1 MAVKSVCI
9 FGGTGFVGRH
19 LANLLT
25 AREIALR
32 IPTRRSEPSKELLIL
47 PTVEV
52 VQADVYEDSVLDE
65 LLADM
70 DAVINLVGVLHGDFK
85 AAHVELPRK
94 ITAACKRNGIRRLLH
109 MSALNAGIDQRS
121 GYLQSKG
128 EGESVVKS
136 SGLDT
141 TVFRPSVIFGPGDS
155 SLTLF
160 AQLGRLPVL
169 TLASPEAKFQA
180 VFVEDVV
187 LAFARSL
194 DAPHTIG
201 QSYDL
206 CGPKCYTLRQM
217 VGYAAHVTGNKPAI
231 IGLNDSFSYLMACVL
246 EFLPYKLMTRDNYF
260 SMKVDNICGCDG
272 HSTLKDVWGIYP
284 TAMEEVAPLYLAH
297 HLPRKR
303 YDNFRRRAG
312 R

>member
-1 MAVKSVCI
+1 MAVENVCI

-25 AREIALR
+25 AQEIGLR
-32 IPTRRSEPSKELLIL
+32 IPTGRADRSKELLIL
-47 PTVEV
+47 PTVEI

-65 LLADM
+65 LLTDM
-70 DAVINLVGVLHGDFK
+70 DAVINLVGVLHGDFE
-85 AAHVELPRK
+85 AAHVELARK
-94 ITAACKRNGIRRLLH
+94 ITAACHRNGIRRLLH
-109 MSALNAGIDQRS
+109 MSSLNAGTEQPSR
-121 GYLQSKG
+121 YLRSKG

-141 TVFRPSVIFGPGDS
+141 TVFRPAVIFGPGDS

-160 AQLGRLPVL
+160 ARLGRLPVL
-169 TLASPEAKFQA
+169 LLASPEAKFQP

-187 LAFARSL
+187 LAFADSL
-194 DAPHTIG
+194 DAADTIG

-217 VGYAAHVTGNKPAI
+217 VEYAAHVTGKNPAI
-231 IGLNDSFSYLMACVL
+231 VGLNGSFSYLEACVL
-246 EFLPYKLMTRDNYF
+246 EFLPGKLLTRDNYF

-272 HSTLKDVWGIYP
+272 HSTLED
-284 TAMEEVAPLYLAH
+284 
-297 HLPRKR
+297 
-303 YDNFRRRAG
+303 
-312 R
+312 

>member
-1 MAVKSVCI
+1 MAVENVCI

-25 AREIALR
+25 AQEIGLR
-32 IPTRRSEPSKELLIL
+32 IPTGRADRSKELLIL
-47 PTVEV
+47 PTVEI

-65 LLADM
+65 LLTDM
-70 DAVINLVGVLHGDFK
+70 DAVINLVGVLHGDFE
-85 AAHVELPRK
+85 AAHVELARK
-94 ITAACKRNGIRRLLH
+94 ITAACHRNGIRRLLH
-109 MSALNAGIDQRS
+109 MSSLNAGTEQPSR
-121 GYLQSKG
+121 YLRSKG

-141 TVFRPSVIFGPGDS
+141 TVFRPAVIFGPGDS

-160 AQLGRLPVL
+160 ARLGRLPVL
-169 TLASPEAKFQA
+169 LLASPEAKFQP

-187 LAFARSL
+187 LAFADSL
-194 DAPHTIG
+194 DAADTIG

-217 VGYAAHVTGNKPAI
+217 VEYSAHVTGKNPAI
-231 IGLNDSFSYLMACVL
+231 VGLNDSLSFLEACVL
-246 EFLPYKLMTRDNYF
+246 EFLPGKLLTRDNYF

-284 TAMEEVAPLYLAH
+284 AAMEEVAPLYLGH
-297 HLPRKR
+297 HLPRER
-303 YDNFRRRAG
+303 YDDFRRRAS

>member
-1 MAVKSVCI
+1 MPKEWHSPATAYERLECRHRPTQRLPSVE
-9 FGGTGFVGRH
+9 GRGRKC
-19 LANLLT
+19 
-25 AREIALR
+25 REIIRAGHDSFSAIRYIWSRRLVVNALC
-32 IPTRRSEPSKELLIL
+32 PTR
-47 PTVEV
+47 
-52 VQADVYEDSVLDE
+52 
-65 LLADM
+65 
-70 DAVINLVGVLHGDFK
+70 
-85 AAHVELPRK
+85 
-94 ITAACKRNGIRRLLH
+94 TA
-109 MSALNAGIDQRS
+109 
-121 GYLQSKG
+121 
-128 EGESVVKS
+128 
-136 SGLDT
+136 
-141 TVFRPSVIFGPGDS
+141 
-155 SLTLF
+155 
-160 AQLGRLPVL
+160 PVL
-169 TLASPEAKFQA
+169 PLASPEAKFQA